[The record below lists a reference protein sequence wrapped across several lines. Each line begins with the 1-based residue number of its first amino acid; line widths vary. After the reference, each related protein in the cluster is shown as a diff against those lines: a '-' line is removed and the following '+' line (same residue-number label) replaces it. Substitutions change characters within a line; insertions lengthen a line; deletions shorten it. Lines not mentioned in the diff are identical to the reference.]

1 MSTSK
6 LVPNDPRVE
15 RKEAKVRGKTYSYL
29 HGKPEGGETPKGAV
43 LLVHGFPDFSFGWRY
58 QIPQLQAMGYE
69 VIAPDTLGYGHTDA
83 PDGIEPYT
91 QKEMA
96 HDMAALAE
104 AVLGPNPRVVLGGHD
119 WGGSL
124 VWRTAMYHPELVVG
138 VFSIC
143 TPYFPPNPRYFSLE
157 SLVNSGRLPTFRYQ
171 LQFISGDVEANV
183 KTDDDIRQ
191 ALVSIYGGRTA
202 DGQFGFSAEK
212 GFKFDLFGQ
221 VGSSPHVSKEE
232 EDHYVENFA
241 RNGLH
246 GPLNWYRT
254 RELAFA
260 DEQPFVEKGWRF
272 EVPCFFASATKDLAL
287 TPELA
292 KGMGAHF
299 DDLTTKSVD
308 AGHWALW
315 QRADEINAMLK
326 AWFAEKI
333 EGKAAGVKAVL

>member
-29 HGKPEGGETPKGAV
+29 HGKPEGGETPKGVV

-119 WGGSL
+119 WGGVL

-138 VFSIC
+138 VFSVC

-157 SLVNSGRLPTFRYQ
+157 SLVNSGRLPSFRYQ
-171 LQFISGDVEANV
+171 LQFISGDVEAHV

-191 ALVSIYGGRTA
+191 AL
-202 DGQFGFSAEK
+202 
-212 GFKFDLFGQ
+212 
-221 VGSSPHVSKEE
+221 
-232 EDHYVENFA
+232 
-241 RNGLH
+241 
-246 GPLNWYRT
+246 
-254 RELAFA
+254 
-260 DEQPFVEKGWRF
+260 
-272 EVPCFFASATKDLAL
+272 DLAL
-287 TPELA
+287 TPDMA

-299 DDLTTKSVD
+299 DDLTTESVE

-315 QRADEINAMLK
+315 QKADEINAMLK

-333 EGKAAGVKAVL
+333 EGKAAGVKAAL